1 MATAVTPF
9 PPFALSRD
17 LCLIVAWR
25 IQFASVQCCY
35 VCMCE
40 RLRVLVRVQCTP
52 QSRQRMLSP
61 YSALSKKFLKITLF
75 NLIF

>member
-9 PPFALSRD
+9 PPFALSRE

-35 VCMCE
+35 VCVC
-40 RLRVLVRVQCTP
+40 VYVRAFACVDE
-52 QSRQRMLSP
+52 
-61 YSALSKKFLKITLF
+61 SAMHASK
-75 NLIF
+75 